1 MKILSYISYHEPN
14 SGPIVDSGKK
24 EVNLYTIN
32 KKIFCY
38 FALDSKISLLYI
50 NMKKSLILVLLTLVA
65 ITAKSQSTAT
75 SENSTV
81 KWFTI
86 QEAEKLNKQAPRPIF
101 IDTYTDWC
109 GWCKKMDKETFT
121 NSVISDIL
129 NNKFYPVKFDAEG
142 KESIN
147 FLGQTFINDGKAGN
161 AHQLAVTLLQGQLSY
176 PTVVF
181 LTQKDGKIG
190 VSPVPGFREPKEM
203 EVLLS
208 FFADRAYETQ
218 QWEDFQKNFQGKVK

>member
-1 MKILSYISYHEPN
+1 MI
-14 SGPIVDSGKK
+14 KK
-24 EVNLYTIN
+24 N
-32 KKIFCY
+32 
-38 FALDSKISLLYI
+38 
-50 NMKKSLILVLLTLVA
+50 LILALLTLIA
-65 ITAKSQSTAT
+65 ITANSQNTTT
-75 SENSTV
+75 SEKSAV

-86 QEAEKLNKQAPRPIF
+86 QEAEKLSRLTPRPIF

-121 NSVISDIL
+121 NSVISEIL
-129 NNKFYPVKFDAEG
+129 NSKFYPVKFDAEG
-142 KESIN
+142 KESVN

-161 AHQLAVTLLQGQLSY
+161 AHQLAVALLQGQLSY

-181 LTQKDGKIG
+181 LTQKDGKIQ

-208 FFADRAYETQ
+208 FFADKAYETQ
-218 QWEDFQKNFQGKVK
+218 KWEDFQKSFQGKVK